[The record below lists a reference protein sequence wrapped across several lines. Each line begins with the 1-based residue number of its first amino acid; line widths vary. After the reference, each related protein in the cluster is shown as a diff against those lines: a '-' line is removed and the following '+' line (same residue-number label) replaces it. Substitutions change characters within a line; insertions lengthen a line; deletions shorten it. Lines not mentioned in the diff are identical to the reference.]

1 MIQWQAYHQVGH
13 HLAIPFL
20 GSGDQD
26 LWDPWGQWDQ
36 WVWDQEVPVDL
47 AGVRLLGV
55 QADLRDHGAL
65 VLLFLQE

>member
-1 MIQWQAYHQVGH
+1 VGH

-36 WVWDQEVPVDL
+36 WVWDQEVLADL
-47 AGVRLLGV
+47 VGVRHLGA
-55 QADLRDHGAL
+55 QEDLRDHGDL